1 MPNTASPSLVELHAK
16 ERVHRSQT
24 YADIARTVERL
35 RAQLAERGIRCPPNS
50 ALGSLLL
57 KASALNEQWEAQTN
71 GQDILTLMQAD
82 EALRIAQAVGEV
94 LDEPDAAE
102 AIRRIT
108 KSDMNLSTR
117 QSSQGKDALWELDL
131 LKFLK
136 SHQVAARL
144 KEPPDI
150 AIDLPRGLGS
160 YGVACKKLYSED
172 GLEKP
177 LRKGYQQLERMGS
190 PGLVAFNL
198 DDLTPQRSILVHR
211 TPKHVGDFLHQR
223 NVDFIHRHEE
233 VLQRAVMQG
242 RCDGVL
248 FATTVQADIQGMSPR
263 FNRFAEFMLWT
274 VAQVPMAARR
284 RLEALQGMLS
294 STP

>member
-1 MPNTASPSLVELHAK
+1 MPTYAAPSLVELHTK

-24 YADIARTVERL
+24 YAEIATTVEDL
-35 RAQLAERGIRCPPNS
+35 RTQLMERGIRCPPNS

-57 KASALNEQWEAQTN
+57 KASALNEQWEAQTH

-94 LDEPDAAE
+94 LDEPDAGE
-102 AIRRIT
+102 LIRRMT

-117 QSSQGKDALWELDL
+117 QPSQGKDALWELDL
-131 LKFLK
+131 LKFLT

-144 KEPPDI
+144 QEPPDI
-150 AIDLPRGLGS
+150 ALDLPDGLGS
-160 YGVACKKLYSED
+160 YGIACKKLYSED
-172 GLEKP
+172 SLETP
-177 LRKGYQQLERMGS
+177 LRKGYQQLERMGR
-190 PGLVAFNL
+190 PGLIAFNL

-211 TPKHVGDFLHQR
+211 TAEHVGDFLHQR
-223 NVDFIHRHEE
+223 NVDFMRRHEA

-248 FATTVQADIQGMSPR
+248 FATTVQADIQEMSPR
-263 FNRFAEFMLWT
+263 FNRFAEYMLWT
-274 VAQVPMAARR
+274 VAQAPESTRR
-284 RLEALQGMLS
+284 RLESLQGLIAG
-294 STP
+294 TK